1 VIDVKLESLKGGW
14 CSKEVL
20 GTFGVGVWK
29 HIRREW
35 DKFSNFVHFEVGDG
49 SHVSFWHD
57 WWCGEKSLKQ
67 CFPDLF
73 SIVRNKDAMV
83 AKNLVVQNGVIQWDV
98 ILTHSVQDLA
108 MEMVLSF
115 FARLYSNSVRHT
127 EDDRLIWN
135 LSKRGLFDVKSY
147 YEVLDRKDDPSFP

>member
-83 AKNLVVQNGVIQWDV
+83 AKNLVVQNGVIQWNV
-98 ILTHSVQDLA
+98 ILTRPIQEWE
-108 MEMVLSF
+108 MEMILSF

-147 YEVLDRKDDPSFP
+147 YEVLNRKDDPSFP